1 VSRPFEVRPL
11 ETNSVAELQ
20 ELWAEIDFDPSY
32 QRQADIW
39 ERSKRQLFIDSLLN
53 GYDIPKLY
61 FHEFSRTGLEPLPR
75 FAIIDGKQRLEA
87 IREFIDGKFSLSD
100 EFEDIEEEDSELS
113 SRAAGISY
121 RELALR
127 FPDLKVRFDDAK
139 LPVMLVQTPGDTD
152 LDHEIIEEMF
162 SRLNEAVPLNAPEK
176 RNALGGPLP
185 PQIRRLAKHVFFE
198 SRLAYPNSRFR
209 HLDLA
214 TKFLYMEH
222 VGGIADLKKRD
233 LDKFVLEFRRDER
246 YEVAEHLTARCND
259 VLQPMEEKFVQA
271 DYLLGSVGMVTL
283 YFHMFRVARDEDWLD
298 RITRAILLEFDEARA
313 QNRARVK
320 EAQALAIMGENPDVV
335 GPIDPVLAQ
344 FERYAQSPNDAGAL
358 SARYAVLEAF
368 VKLGHVSPT

>member
-1 VSRPFEVRPL
+1 VSRPFAIRPL
-11 ETNSVAELQ
+11 ETNSIGQLQ
-20 ELWAEIDFDPSY
+20 ELWSEIDFEPSY

-39 ERSKRQLFIDSLLN
+39 EPSKRQLFIDSLVN

-61 FHEFSRTGLEPLPR
+61 FHEFSRTGRGPQPR
-75 FAIIDGKQRLEA
+75 YAIIDGKQRLDA
-87 IREFIDGKFSLSD
+87 IREFIDGKFRLAD
-100 EFEDIEEEDSELS
+100 DFEDIEEEDPELS
-113 SRAAGISY
+113 YRAAGRSY
-121 RELALR
+121 RELALE
-127 FPDLKVRFDDAK
+127 FPDLKVRFDDAA

-185 PQIRRLAKHVFFE
+185 SQIRRLAKHPFFE

-214 TKFLYMEH
+214 TKFLYMER
-222 VGGIADLKKRD
+222 VGGLVDLKKRD
-233 LDKFVLEFRRDER
+233 LDKFVLEFRRDAL
-246 YEVAEHLTARCND
+246 YEEAAALAARCD
-259 VLQPMEEKFVQA
+259 TVLRHMVEKFVQA

-283 YFHMFRVARDEDWLD
+283 YFHMFRVAREEDWLD
-298 RITRAILLEFDEARA
+298 RINRSTLSEFDDRRA

-320 EAQALAIMGENPDVV
+320 EAQALAIMGENPEVV

-358 SARYAVLEAF
+358 SGRYAVLEAF
-368 VKLGHVSPT
+368 VKLGDVSPT